1 MLPACAI
8 PQEDLSWMMA
18 NLGLEGDV
26 GGGGGGGSDEGVTY
40 EEFCTF
46 LDGQVRKGLHNPP
59 RALHGN

>member
-1 MLPACAI
+1 
-8 PQEDLSWMMA
+8 MMA

-26 GGGGGGGSDEGVTY
+26 GGGGGGSDEGVTY